1 MHMSICRW
9 RTQKHTK
16 GLHDESDHK
25 HFDKARYPQGRCR
38 LPFRSRLNG
47 DHLFVLRLSEVVSV
61 RGAGADPLYKPW
73 SSDLLDVFGIQCP
86 RRDLVP
92 GSFRMAVW
100 CTPVLGL
107 LEQESRNSWCARFLF
122 FVYRDV
128 HNHPILPKRLGSV
141 CWRGSSN
148 DRTRRFSHEGSSP
161 VRSFILFASG
171 RPKTSFAAC
180 DRIIAVGSRI
190 PSERPFVHSSGT
202 SGAQGISVWPILRVS
217 SVVFNSGR

>member
-1 MHMSICRW
+1 
-9 RTQKHTK
+9 
-16 GLHDESDHK
+16 
-25 HFDKARYPQGRCR
+25 QGQSR

-73 SSDLLDVFGIQCP
+73 SSDLLDVFGVQCP

-107 LEQESRNSWCARFLF
+107 LEQEGRNSWCTRFLF

-128 HNHPILPKRLGSV
+128 HDHPILPKRMGSL
-141 CWRGSSN
+141 CWRVSSN
-148 DRTRRFSHEGSSP
+148 DGARCLPHERPRAFGG
-161 VRSFILFASG
+161 FILFAS
-171 RPKTSFAAC
+171 
-180 DRIIAVGSRI
+180 
-190 PSERPFVHSSGT
+190 
-202 SGAQGISVWPILRVS
+202 
-217 SVVFNSGR
+217 